1 MKNLFKS
8 LTIVLLASI
17 ALVGCGEKAEKYTIT
32 VKSNNDAWGTVLGG
46 GEYEE
51 GMACEI
57 AARPNVG
64 YAFHRWDDGST
75 ENPRVVAVKGDAT
88 YTAIFGEPVQDTT
101 GGDPGGGIIL
111 DTNAKLTVTFGD
123 TTFDIDVLLRSQVS
137 LGMGS
142 FIYMLTATSHPDG
155 TGFMVQWL
163 WNGEV
168 GTMSQSQ
175 YEFQICYVQN
185 SMEDLVTVGG
195 QPYPHYMSVDNLTV
209 TTTKYDAASN
219 SIDCVVSGR
228 VLDMAAEADGTG
240 PKYVNIRVEAEA
252 FRMTDYNQQQK

>member
-17 ALVGCGEKAEKYTIT
+17 ALVGCGEKNEKYTIT

-88 YTAIFGEPVQDTT
+88 YTAIFGEPIQDTT
-101 GGDPGGGIIL
+101 GGGGGGDIIL

-123 TTFDIDVLLRSQVS
+123 TTFDVDVLLRSQVNM
-137 LGMGS
+137 GMGS
-142 FIYMLTATSHPDG
+142 FMYMLTATSKPDG
-155 TGFMVQWL
+155 TGFLVQWL
-163 WNGEV
+163 WDGEV
-168 GTMSQSQ
+168 GTMNQAQ
-175 YEFQICYVQN
+175 YDPSICYVQN
-185 SMEDLVTVGG
+185 NMDDMVTVGG
-195 QPYPHYMSVDNLTV
+195 QQYPHYMSVDNLTITV
-209 TTTKYDAASN
+209 TKYDASTN

-240 PKYVNIRVEAEA
+240 PKYVNIRIEAEA
-252 FRMTDYNQQQK
+252 FRMTDYNQQ